1 MAQQKPPET
10 PAGPPGGGRHRP
22 PPEADE
28 TRNTANARLGFRVVV
43 TALPFFSAMRITI
56 ELDDQLLRR
65 ATRKAAEAGT
75 TLSVLVERA
84 LRAHLGLRSEIGA
97 RPGSDAQP
105 TLAATF
111 GTAPEAAFPGRD
123 EWDRS

>member
-1 MAQQKPPET
+1 
-10 PAGPPGGGRHRP
+10 
-22 PPEADE
+22 
-28 TRNTANARLGFRVVV
+28 
-43 TALPFFSAMRITI
+43 MRITI

-75 TLSVLVERA
+75 TLSVLMERA
-84 LRAHLGLRSEIGA
+84 LRAHLDLRSEIGG
-97 RPGSDAQP
+97 RPGSDVQP
-105 TLAATF
+105 TLPATF

>member
-1 MAQQKPPET
+1 
-10 PAGPPGGGRHRP
+10 
-22 PPEADE
+22 
-28 TRNTANARLGFRVVV
+28 
-43 TALPFFSAMRITI
+43 MRTTI
-56 ELDDQLLRR
+56 ELDGELFRR

-84 LRAHLGLRSEIGA
+84 LEAHLDSRAEIGG
-97 RPGSDAQP
+97 RPDSDVQA

-111 GTAPEAAFPGRD
+111 GTAPEAAFPNRD

>member
-1 MAQQKPPET
+1 M
-10 PAGPPGGGRHRP
+10 
-22 PPEADE
+22 
-28 TRNTANARLGFRVVV
+28 

-56 ELDDQLLRR
+56 ELDDELLRR
-65 ATRKAAEAGT
+65 ATRKAAETGT

-84 LRAHLGLRSEIGA
+84 LRAHLDSRSEISG
-97 RPGSDAQP
+97 RPDSDVQA

-111 GTAPEAAFPGRD
+111 GSAPEAAFPGRD